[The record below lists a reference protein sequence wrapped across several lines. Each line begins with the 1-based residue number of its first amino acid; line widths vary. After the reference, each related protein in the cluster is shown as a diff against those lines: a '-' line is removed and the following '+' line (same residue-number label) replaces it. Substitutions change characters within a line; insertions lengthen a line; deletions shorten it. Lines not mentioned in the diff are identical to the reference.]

1 MKNAITKTITIQQAL
16 SSAAVRDGFSDY
28 AMSRGWHEKTNGK
41 EQWNYE
47 RGRMFAA
54 WLKSKAFHLA
64 SYPLKR
70 GRWAS
75 PTTISHYRDAMRE
88 GSIF

>member
-1 MKNAITKTITIQQAL
+1 MKNATVRSITVQQAL
-16 SSAAVRDGFSDY
+16 SSSAFRDGFTDY
-28 AMSRGWHEKTNGK
+28 AMGRGWNEKRNGK
-41 EQWNYE
+41 EQWEYE

-54 WLKSKAFHLA
+54 WLASKAYDLG

-75 PTTISHYRDAMRE
+75 PTTIGHYNEARRE
-88 GSIF
+88 GSVF